1 MSRLHGSMMLI
12 SAAFAVP
19 SERQNSI
26 LPSPTFDDTSP
37 GEVTSR
43 PLLLPRK
50 RRLNFFALVGV
61 MFFIVCGGAYGL
73 EPLVG
78 AVGPGWAVV
87 LVIATPLLWSL
98 PIALM
103 VAELSS
109 AMPREGGYY
118 VWVRTALGNFW
129 AVQEGWWTC
138 CYMVVDL
145 AIYPVLFVNYLAFF
159 VPGLR
164 LGENGAAPSHTWLM
178 RWLIAVGVI
187 VASLAINWR
196 GAKAVGNSSLLNLAI
211 VIVPFILLIIFALLR
226 SGAVGSAASVIGADL
241 RANHS
246 AKLLALGLGTV
257 LWNYM
262 GWDNTSTFAGEVNEP
277 QRNYPR
283 GIIVALPLTIAA
295 YLLPTLAGISVT
307 TDKNLWSESQGW
319 PQIAQLIGGRWLGI
333 ALAVAALFSAWS
345 LFNGQLLYVSRL
357 PYAMAMD
364 RWLPSPLA
372 RVSKTTGVPRVSLL
386 VSCALAALLSAMS
399 FGKLVVIDVLLYSAA
414 LSLEFAALI
423 RLRWKRPGF
432 PRPFRIPGGWVGV
445 ALVTIAPMLCAILL
459 VFVSLSGE
467 DADPKQALIVALAI
481 ITGIGLYF
489 ARRKR
494 ALRAETRP

>member
-1 MSRLHGSMMLI
+1 
-12 SAAFAVP
+12 
-19 SERQNSI
+19 
-26 LPSPTFDDTSP
+26 LPSPTNEDASLGD
-37 GEVTSR
+37 VTSR
-43 PLLLPRK
+43 PLLLPRQ
-50 RRLNFFALVGV
+50 RRLNFFALIGV

-87 LVIATPLLWSL
+87 LVIATPLLWSM

-159 VPGLR
+159 VPALR
-164 LGENGAAPSHTWLM
+164 LDESGAASFNAGLL

-187 VASLAINWR
+187 AASLAINWR
-196 GAKAVGNSSLLNLAI
+196 GARAVGNSSLLNLAI
-211 VIVPFILLIIFALLR
+211 VIVPFVLLVLFAFLR
-226 SGAVGSAASVIGADL
+226 SGAAGGTASIIGADL
-241 RANHS
+241 RSNHS
-246 AKLLALGLGTV
+246 AKLMALGLGTV

-283 GIIVALPLTIAA
+283 AIIIALPLTIAA

-307 TDKNLWSESQGW
+307 TEKSRWSESQGW

-333 ALAVAALFSAWS
+333 TLAGAALFSARS
-345 LFNGQLLYVSRL
+345 LINGQLLYVSRL
-357 PYAMAMD
+357 PFAMAMD

-372 RVSKTTGVPRVSLL
+372 RVSRTTGVPRISLL
-386 VSCALAALLSAMS
+386 ISCAVAAGFSALS

-423 RLRWKRPGF
+423 MLRWKRPGF
-432 PRPFRIPGGWVGV
+432 ARPFRVPGGGLGV

-459 VFVSLSGE
+459 VSVSLTGE
-467 DADPKQALIVALAI
+467 DADPKQALIVAFVI

-489 ARRKR
+489 ARKKHAQSGGNPTVHPMR
-494 ALRAETRP
+494 

>member
-1 MSRLHGSMMLI
+1 MDH
-12 SAAFAVP
+12 
-19 SERQNSI
+19 SETTA
-26 LPSPTFDDTSP
+26 L

-43 PLLLPRK
+43 PLLLPRT

-87 LVIATPLLWSL
+87 LVIATPVLWSL

-159 VPGLR
+159 VPALR
-164 LGENGAAPSHTWLM
+164 LDENGATSFNAWLL

-187 VASLAINWR
+187 AASLTINWR

-211 VIVPFILLIIFALLR
+211 VIVPFVLLILFAFLR
-226 SGAVGSAASVIGADL
+226 SGAAGSAASIISTDL
-241 RANHS
+241 RSNHS

-307 TDKNLWSESQGW
+307 TDKDLWSESQGW

-333 ALAVAALFSAWS
+333 TLAVAALFSAWS

-357 PYAMAMD
+357 PFAMAID

-386 VSCALAALLSAMS
+386 ISCAVAAAFAALS

-423 RLRWKRPGF
+423 MLRWKRPGF
-432 PRPFRIPGGWVGV
+432 PRPFRIPGGWVAI
-445 ALVTIAPMLCAILL
+445 ALVTIAPMLCAGLL
-459 VFVSLSGE
+459 VIVSLSGE
-467 DADPKQALIVALAI
+467 DADPKQALIVIVVI
-481 ITGIGLYF
+481 ISGIGLYF
-489 ARRKR
+489 ARRKHVQSGR
-494 ALRAETRP
+494 NPTVSEGAG

>member
-1 MSRLHGSMMLI
+1 MDHADF
-12 SAAFAVP
+12 AA
-19 SERQNSI
+19 
-26 LPSPTFDDTSP
+26 L
-37 GEVTSR
+37 GEVTAR
-43 PLLLPRK
+43 PLHLPRA

-129 AVQEGWWTC
+129 AVQEGWWTS

-145 AIYPVLFVNYLAFF
+145 AVYPVLFVNYLAFF
-159 VPGLR
+159 VPSLR
-164 LGENGAAPSHTWLM
+164 PDDNGAAHAGAWLM

-187 VASLAINWR
+187 AASLALNWR
-196 GAKAVGNSSLLNLAI
+196 GAKAVGNSALLNFAI
-211 VIVPFILLIIFALLR
+211 VIVPFVLLVLFAVLR
-226 SGAVGSAASVIGADL
+226 SGAAASTASIIGADL
-241 RANHS
+241 RSSHS

-283 GIIVALPLTIAA
+283 GIMVALPLTIAA
-295 YLLPTLAGISVT
+295 YLLPTLAGISAT

-319 PQIAQLIGGRWLGI
+319 PEIAQLIGGRWLAI
-333 ALAVAALFSAWS
+333 TLAVAALFSAWS

-357 PYAMAMD
+357 PYAMALD
-364 RWLPSPLA
+364 RWLPAPLA

-386 VSCALAALLSAMS
+386 ASCAIAAALAALS

-414 LSLEFAALI
+414 LSLEFVALI
-423 RLRWKRPGF
+423 VLRWKRPGF
-432 PRPFRIPGGWVGV
+432 PRPFRVPGGWMGV
-445 ALVTIAPMLCAILL
+445 ALVTVAPMLCAILL
-459 VFVSLSGE
+459 VAVSVTGE
-467 DADPKQALIVALAI
+467 DADPKQALIVILVIAS
-481 ITGIGLYF
+481 GIGLYF
-489 ARRKR
+489 LRRRR
-494 ALRAETRP
+494 ALNKPMTD

>member
-1 MSRLHGSMMLI
+1 LSTPNI
-12 SAAFAVP
+12 
-19 SERQNSI
+19 
-26 LPSPTFDDTSP
+26 DDDAL
-37 GEVTSR
+37 GDVTNR

-50 RRLNFFALVGV
+50 RRLNFVALVGV

-145 AIYPVLFVNYLAFF
+145 AIYPVLFVNYFAFF
-159 VPGLR
+159 VPALR
-164 LGENGAAPSHTWLM
+164 LDENGAAPFNAWLM

-211 VIVPFILLIIFALLR
+211 VIVPFVLLIAFALAR
-226 SGAVGSAASVIGADL
+226 SGAVGSAASIIGADL
-241 RANHS
+241 RTNHS

-295 YLLPTLAGISVT
+295 YLLPTLAGISAT

-319 PQIAQLIGGRWLGI
+319 PQIAQLVGGRWLGI
-333 ALAVAALFSAWS
+333 TLAVAALFSAWS

-372 RVSKTTGVPRVSLL
+372 RVSKATGVPRVSLL
-386 VSCALAALLSAMS
+386 ISCAVAAGFSALS

-414 LSLEFAALI
+414 LSLEFVALI
-423 RLRWKRPGF
+423 MLRRTRPEF
-432 PRPFRIPGGWVGV
+432 QRPFRIPGGWAGV
-445 ALVTIAPMLCAILL
+445 ALVTLAPMICAALL

-467 DADPKQALIVALAI
+467 DADPKQAVIVAFVI
-481 ITGIGLYF
+481 ITGIGLYY
-489 ARRKR
+489 ARKKHARV
-494 ALRAETRP
+494 AETRP

>member
-1 MSRLHGSMMLI
+1 
-12 SAAFAVP
+12 
-19 SERQNSI
+19 
-26 LPSPTFDDTSP
+26 LPSPTLEDTTL
-37 GEVTSR
+37 GELTSR
-43 PLLLPRK
+43 PLLLPRA

-61 MFFIVCGGAYGL
+61 IFFIVCGGAFGL

-78 AVGPGWAVV
+78 AVGPGWAVA
-87 LVIATPLLWSL
+87 LVVATPLLWSL

-145 AIYPVLFVNYLAFF
+145 AVYPVLFVNYLAFF
-159 VPGLR
+159 VPALR
-164 LGENGAAPSHTWLM
+164 LDENGATVSNTWLL
-178 RWLIAVGVI
+178 RWLIAIGVI
-187 VASLAINWR
+187 AASLVLNWR

-211 VIVPFILLIIFALLR
+211 VIVPFVLLIFLALLR
-226 SGAVGSAASVIGADL
+226 SGVVGSTASIIGADL
-241 RANHS
+241 RSNHS
-246 AKLLALGLGTV
+246 ASLLALGLGTV

-262 GWDNTSTFAGEVNEP
+262 AWDNTSTFAGEVNEP
-277 QRNYPR
+277 QCNYPR
-283 GIIVALPLTIAA
+283 AIMVALPLTIAA
-295 YLLPTLAGISVT
+295 YLLPTLAGISAT

-333 ALAVAALFSAWS
+333 TLAVAALFSAWS

-386 VSCALAALLSAMS
+386 MSCAVAAVFAAFS

-423 RLRWKRPGF
+423 TLRWKRPGF
-432 PRPFRIPGGWVGV
+432 PRPFRIPGGWLGV

-459 VFVSLSGE
+459 VVVSLSGE
-467 DADPKQALIVALAI
+467 EADPKQALIVILVI
-481 ITGIGLYF
+481 ISGIGLYF
-489 ARRKR
+489 ARKKHAQQRSVT
-494 ALRAETRP
+494 E